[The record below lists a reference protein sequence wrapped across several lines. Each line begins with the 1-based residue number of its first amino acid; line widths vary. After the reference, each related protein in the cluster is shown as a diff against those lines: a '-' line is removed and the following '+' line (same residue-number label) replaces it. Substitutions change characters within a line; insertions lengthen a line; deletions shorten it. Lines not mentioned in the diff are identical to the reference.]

1 MPLGIRIYYEI
12 VKERECPGVGEKD
25 MSVETVVILRMQ
37 YWPFE
42 WISMALLKAFEQ
54 PVRDQII
61 LLMSTTRE
69 KEDQR
74 HDGYVM

>member
-1 MPLGIRIYYEI
+1 
-12 VKERECPGVGEKD
+12 
-25 MSVETVVILRMQ
+25 MSVETVDVLRMQ
-37 YWPFE
+37 YWPYE
-42 WISMALLKAFEQ
+42 WISMVLLKTFEQ
-54 PVRDQII
+54 PVRVQII

>member
-1 MPLGIRIYYEI
+1 MPLGIRICYGI
-12 VKERECPGVGEKD
+12 VKEREGPRVGEKE

-37 YWPFE
+37 YWPYG
-42 WISMALLKAFEQ
+42 WISMALLKTFEQ

>member
-42 WISMALLKAFEQ
+42 
-54 PVRDQII
+54 
-61 LLMSTTRE
+61 
-69 KEDQR
+69 
-74 HDGYVM
+74 